1 MSLKEPNAITDAP
14 LLNVLKQYIA
24 EQGPLSVADYMQHCL
39 THPEH
44 GYYTGRDPLGVTG
57 DFTTAPEVSQMFGD
71 MIGAFLVQSWND
83 MGCPNPFAL
92 VEIGPGRGTLMA
104 DILRMAARVSA
115 DFCKA
120 ANIHLVEVSPVLRG
134 KQKQALEGFQDKI
147 DWHDTVETIPDDM
160 PVMFVGNEFFDA
172 LPIRQY
178 IYQDSAWYERA
189 VHCDDNR
196 LQWTVFERPVVL
208 QVPDGAEE
216 GDIYETNLP
225 AEQVMHHIAAQVKK
239 QRGLGLFIDY
249 SYVDDGFGDTFQAVA
264 GHEYKDPLI
273 NPGGQDL
280 TALVDF
286 NALCRVAKDVGVSV
300 TGPVTQS
307 DFLHAMGIEAYAE
320 KLRKV
325 ASAEQQEDILTG
337 YRRLTSS
344 SEMGILFK
352 VMGISA

>member
-1 MSLKEPNAITDAP
+1 MSSKEPNAITDAP
-14 LLNVLKQYIA
+14 LLTVLKQHIA

-83 MGCPNPFAL
+83 MGCPDPFSL

-104 DILRMAARVSA
+104 DILRMAGRVSA
-115 DFCKA
+115 AFIKA
-120 ANIHLVEVSPVLRG
+120 VNIHLVEVSPVLRE
-134 KQKQALEGFQDKI
+134 KQKQTLAEFQDVVI
-147 DWHDTVETIPDDM
+147 WHDTVETVPDDM

-172 LPIRQY
+172 LPIRQF
-178 IYQDSAWYERA
+178 IYQEDAWFERA
-189 VHCDDNR
+189 VNYEKNK
-196 LQWTVFERPVVL
+196 LVWTVFERPVAL
-208 QVPDGAEE
+208 HVPDGAED
-216 GDIYETNLP
+216 GDIYETCLP
-225 AEQVMHHIAAQVKK
+225 AERVMAHIAERVKK

-264 GHEYKDPLI
+264 GHQYKDPLI
-273 NPGGQDL
+273 NPGRQDL

-286 NALCRVAKDVGVSV
+286 DALCRVAKDVGVSV

-325 ASAEQQEDILTG
+325 ATPEQEEDILTG